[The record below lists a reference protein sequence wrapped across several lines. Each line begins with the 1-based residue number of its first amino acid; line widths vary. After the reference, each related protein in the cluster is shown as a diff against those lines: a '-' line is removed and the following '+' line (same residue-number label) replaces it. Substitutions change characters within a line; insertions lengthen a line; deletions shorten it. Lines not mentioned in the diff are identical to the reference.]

1 MKRTASEPGL
11 KVTKQATNEQGSKS
25 EPRNPNDKTLQNVL
39 RPVFLFARPFSVRL
53 MASFIGPMS
62 HSRM

>member
-1 MKRTASEPGL
+1 M
-11 KVTKQATNEQGSKS
+11 TKQATNEQGSKS
-25 EPRNPNDKTLQNVL
+25 EPRNPNEKTLQNVL